1 MNIEKITKI
10 VTACHISD
18 ESKRR
23 LILAEIATDEKA
35 LPDILEILAQ
45 ERANGK
51 ELIQDLNLEL
61 SRMSAYAAQP
71 KRKIKGGEG
80 FTGDFVFGKMW
91 EMYAKWG
98 GRIGHL
104 FNMQP
109 PNDTKK

>member
-1 MNIEKITKI
+1 MNIQAINKI
-10 VTACHISD
+10 VTACDISD
-18 ESKRR
+18 EAKRR
-23 LILAEIATDEKA
+23 LILSEIATDEKA

-45 ERANGK
+45 ERAKGK
-51 ELIQDLNLEL
+51 ELVQDLNLEL

-71 KRKIKGGEG
+71 KRQIKGSEG

-109 PNDTKK
+109 LKTTEK